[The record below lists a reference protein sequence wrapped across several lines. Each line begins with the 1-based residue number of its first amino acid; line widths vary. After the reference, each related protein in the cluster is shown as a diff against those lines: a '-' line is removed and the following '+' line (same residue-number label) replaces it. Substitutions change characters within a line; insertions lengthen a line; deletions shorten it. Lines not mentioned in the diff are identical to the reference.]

1 MNFSIIV
8 AIDKKRGIGINNDL
22 PWHIKKDLKHFSETT
37 ISKSDKLN
45 AVIMGRKTWDS
56 LPQNFRPLK
65 NRLNVVLS
73 RQDNLSLPEGVLHF
87 KSLDEALNNL
97 NDSNEIFIIGGGSLY
112 HEAIK
117 HSGCN
122 KLYITHVDID
132 KNCDTFFPE
141 IPEKFKKT
149 SESEVQT
156 EDDWKF
162 VFTEYER

>member
-1 MNFSIIV
+1 
-8 AIDKKRGIGINNDL
+8 
-22 PWHIKKDLKHFSETT
+22 
-37 ISKSDKLN
+37 
-45 AVIMGRKTWDS
+45 MGRKTWDS